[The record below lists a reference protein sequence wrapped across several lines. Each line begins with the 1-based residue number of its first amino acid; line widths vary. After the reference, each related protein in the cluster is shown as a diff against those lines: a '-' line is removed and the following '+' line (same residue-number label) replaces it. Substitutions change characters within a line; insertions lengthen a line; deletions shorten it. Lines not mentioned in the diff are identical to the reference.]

1 MNLVEALLVL
11 ALGFIVGVPSSMV
24 GLGGGFIIIPVL
36 ILFFKLPA
44 QNAIAISLVAICGT
58 TFSST
63 LGYVRQKRVDY
74 KLGLLY
80 DVLDVPGIVL
90 GAYIT
95 TLLPQNF
102 LAGICGIFIILISVL
117 LMKNPVNSCPEK
129 PEANKTATEWTR
141 NRIDSSGKAFKYTL
155 HSPLLALASSFFGG
169 LMTGLSGL
177 GGGITDVSTMI
188 LLGIPP
194 HIAVA
199 SSEFAMAVTN
209 GVGVAAHGFLN
220 NILLEYA
227 LPMTIGTIIGAQ
239 VGCLLAKRMKGKAVR
254 KILSL
259 IAVLAGL
266 RLIYSFFT
274 SWACLL
280 LAGPLG
286 FEPRTF
292 SFLRSVLEG

>member
-1 MNLVEALLVL
+1 MNVIDALLVL
-11 ALGFIVGVPSSMV
+11 VIGFIVGVPSSMV
-24 GLGGGFIIIPVL
+24 GLGGGFIIVPVL
-36 ILFFKLPA
+36 ILFFQLPA
-44 QNAIAISLVAICGT
+44 KNAIAISLVAICGT

-63 LGYVRQKRVDY
+63 LGYVRQRRVDY

-80 DVLDVPGIVL
+80 DILDVPGIVL

-102 LAGICGIFIILISVL
+102 LAGICGIFVIFISVL
-117 LMKNPVNSCPEK
+117 VIKYKEK
-129 PEANKTATEWTR
+129 PCSKEKSEANKTSMEWTR
-141 NRIDSSGKAFKYTL
+141 NRIDSKGKVFMYTFRSL
-155 HSPLLALASSFFGG
+155 HLALASSFLGG

-209 GVGVAAHGFLN
+209 GVGVVAHGLLN
-220 NILLEYA
+220 NILVEYA
-227 LPMTIGTIIGAQ
+227 LPITIGTVIGAQ
-239 VGCLLAKRMKGKAVR
+239 VGCSLAKRVKGKAVR
-254 KILSL
+254 RILSL
-259 IAVLAGL
+259 IAVLGGL

-274 SWACLL
+274 S
-280 LAGPLG
+280 
-286 FEPRTF
+286 
-292 SFLRSVLEG
+292 

>member
-1 MNLVEALLVL
+1 MNVVEALLVL
-11 ALGFIVGVPSSMV
+11 VIGFIVGVPSSMV
-24 GLGGGFIIIPVL
+24 GLGGGFIIVPVL
-36 ILFFKLPA
+36 ILFFQLPA
-44 QNAIAISLVAICGT
+44 QNAIAVSLVAICGT

-63 LGYVRQKRVDY
+63 LGYVRQRRVDY

-80 DVLDVPGIVL
+80 DILDIPGIVL

-95 TLLPQNF
+95 TLLPQDF

-117 LMKNPVNSCPEK
+117 VIKNKENPCSEEK
-129 PEANKTATEWTR
+129 SEANKTSMEWTR

-155 HSPLLALASSFFGG
+155 RSLHLALASSFLGG

-177 GGGITDVSTMI
+177 GGGIADVSTMI

-209 GVGVAAHGFLN
+209 GVGVVAHGFLN
-220 NILLEYA
+220 NILFEYA
-227 LPMTIGTIIGAQ
+227 IPITIGTVIGAQ
-239 VGCLLAKRMKGKAVR
+239 MGCSLAKRVKGKTIG

-266 RLIYSFFT
+266 RLVYSFFT
-274 SWACLL
+274 S
-280 LAGPLG
+280 
-286 FEPRTF
+286 
-292 SFLRSVLEG
+292 

>member
-1 MNLVEALLVL
+1 MNIVEALLVL
-11 ALGFIVGVPSSMV
+11 VIGFIVGVPSSMV
-24 GLGGGFIIIPVL
+24 GLGGGFIIVPVL
-36 ILFFKLPA
+36 ILFFQLPA
-44 QNAIAISLVAICGT
+44 QNAIAVSLVAICGT

-63 LGYVRQKRVDY
+63 LGYIRQRRVDY

-80 DVLDVPGIVL
+80 DILDIPGIVL

-117 LMKNPVNSCPEK
+117 VIKNKEK
-129 PEANKTATEWTR
+129 PCSKEKSEANKASMEWTR
-141 NRIDSSGKAFKYTL
+141 NRIDSRGKTFKYTL
-155 HSPLLALASSFFGG
+155 HSPLLALASSFLGG

-177 GGGITDVSTMI
+177 GGGIADVSTMI

-209 GVGVAAHGFLN
+209 GVGVVAHGFLN
-220 NILLEYA
+220 NILFEYA
-227 LPMTIGTIIGAQ
+227 LPITIGTVIGAQ
-239 VGCLLAKRMKGKAVR
+239 VGCSFAKRIKGKVIR
-254 KILSL
+254 RILSL

-274 SWACLL
+274 S
-280 LAGPLG
+280 
-286 FEPRTF
+286 
-292 SFLRSVLEG
+292 